1 MAMRV
6 ASMLRFI
13 LFGAIGFGAGVF
25 VGIEISVSTLWI
37 GMLLGPLV
45 AGAVG
50 GAALG
55 LASQDR
61 RRVVVLALL
70 GAVGLTVGII
80 AGLVVGSFFN
90 YGWPTG
96 AVVGAIVGGSL
107 GVAFRDW
114 RTIVALVIVG
124 AVGCSVGHWLGHF
137 VRATIPIL
145 SQIREVGSITITGAF
160 FGALLGAALG
170 YLESRNSA
178 SERRPRVR

>member
-1 MAMRV
+1 MRA
-6 ASMLRFI
+6 ASMMRFI
-13 LFGAIGFGAGVF
+13 LFGTVGFGAGVY
-25 VGIEISVSTLWI
+25 VGIEISVYLPWI

-45 AGAVG
+45 GGAVG

-55 LASQDR
+55 LASQER

-114 RTIVALVIVG
+114 RTILALVIVG
-124 AVGCSVGHWLGHF
+124 AVGCGVGYWLGHF
-137 VRATIPIL
+137 VRSTIPIL
-145 SQIREVGSITITGAF
+145 SQIREVGSITGTDVPSIGF
-160 FGALLGAALG
+160 EVGV
-170 YLESRNSA
+170 
-178 SERRPRVR
+178 RVGLVDEGGP